1 MTVTTF
7 KHLIASA
14 ILALSSSSAFAEPIA
29 LDRVAVVV
37 NESIIMSSEVDQR
50 IRDIRAQ
57 LTARNAQLPP
67 ADVLANQVKEQLI
80 IESIQL
86 QLADRQG
93 IRVSDSELNNT
104 MNRIAQQNNLS
115 LSDFRKALISEG
127 RDYQQVR
134 DQILRELI
142 ISRVQQSNVNRR
154 VSVTDQEVQNYLN
167 SDMAKNQDRSEYL
180 LSNILVALPSP
191 ASPDQIKT
199 AQERANQLKTELDQ
213 GANFADLA
221 VRSSDAPNALN
232 GGDLGW
238 RKAQELPTQIFSAV
252 SGLANGDVSKVV
264 RTPSGFNLLQ
274 LRERRGDQATLVTE
288 TRARHILVA
297 PSEIRTSAQAQAFA
311 EELYTRYNE
320 GEPFEELARRYS
332 DDPGSGSLGGELGW
346 IQPGKMV
353 VEFEQQMDKLAINEV
368 SEPFESRF
376 GWHIVQVQE
385 RRQQDFTTEMR
396 ENQARSEIRKRKYD
410 EALSNWLRELRSE
423 AYVDIKVK

>member
-1 MTVTTF
+1 MTTF

-14 ILALSSSSAFAEPIA
+14 IIALSSSSAFAEPIA

-86 QLADRQG
+86 QLAERQG

-167 SDMAKNQDRSEYL
+167 SDLAKNQDRSEYL

-238 RKAQELPTQIFSAV
+238 RKAQELPTQIFSTV

-297 PSEIRTSAQAQAFA
+297 PSEIRTSVQAQAFA

>member
-1 MTVTTF
+1 MTTF

-86 QLADRQG
+86 QLAERQG

-167 SDMAKNQDRSEYL
+167 SDLAKNQDRSEYL

-320 GEPFEELARRYS
+320 GEPFEELSRRYS

>member
-86 QLADRQG
+86 QLAERQG

-167 SDMAKNQDRSEYL
+167 SDLAKNQDRSEYL

-221 VRSSDAPNALN
+221 VRRSDAPNALN

>member
-1 MTVTTF
+1 MTTF

-86 QLADRQG
+86 QLAERQG
-93 IRVSDSELNNT
+93 IRISDSELNNT

-167 SDMAKNQDRSEYL
+167 SDLAKNQDRSEYL

-264 RTPSGFNLLQ
+264 WTPSGFNLLQ

-385 RRQQDFTTEMR
+385 RRKQDFTTEMR